1 MLKRKMFAV
10 ATAVALCSAA
20 ALTTATPSAHAKAA
34 KSANTAQTSGTS
46 SMAASSE
53 TQGASKESSRPI
65 PFYGKIGTVD
75 KANKTFTIE
84 GKKSTRT
91 FSATEA
97 TKLEKAGGTAATW
110 EDLKPGEYVRGS
122 ATKKAEGQY
131 TAMSIKLGQ
140 KEKTASA
147 AQTSKAKKQ

>member
-1 MLKRKMFAV
+1 MLKKKMFAV
-10 ATAVALCSAA
+10 ATAVALCA
-20 ALTTATPSAHAKAA
+20 TAFASTAQAKAA
-34 KSANTAQTSGTS
+34 KGSSAAATSGTS
-46 SMAASSE
+46 ASMDQSGEKASSR
-53 TQGASKESSRPI
+53 AI

-91 FSATEA
+91 FSATDS
-97 TKLEKAGGTAATW
+97 TKMEKAGGVAATW
-110 EDLKPGEYVRGS
+110 DDLKPGEYIRGS

-131 TAMSIKLGQ
+131 TAMSIKIGQ

-147 AQTSKAKKQ
+147 AQSGKSKKQQ